1 VLVGAI
7 FVAVTLSAC
16 IPLDAPGNT
25 ESIKLVNTIEIGDW
39 KYDFYR
45 NDAYPCSISGY
56 ATFVIATKLG
66 NSPTAAKPLLTY
78 LKGGGVGYFDDLGNP
93 IPNEDHKVQDT
104 FLSFL
109 GEMGS
114 NALLARLREHVL
126 PSFRMLAVSY
136 CSHDIYGGMLT
147 PDPHNPN
154 TTPDGAPR
162 LTNGLLATKAAIQ
175 FAQSLYPTTKTLL
188 YGTSAGSV
196 GSFAVAW
203 SMQLQ
208 GIPAAG
214 VVADASIVNLE
225 ARDAKFAQ
233 GICPGFEDPA
243 RGALV
248 AARVH
253 PELGKLENESDKLVA
268 NGRLTVPILHIWNHG
283 DSNTCGSPPMQ
294 CPRRDGTTVRL
305 GVTDCFH
312 DAMRIAIA
320 NQGPTSRSKNLP
332 VCVDADPIKDCS
344 LHVVSNQS
352 GLVNTDPASPADY
365 LTAVTSW
372 IDARLY
378 EP

>member
-1 VLVGAI
+1 
-7 FVAVTLSAC
+7 VAVVLSAC
-16 IPLDAPGNT
+16 VPLDAPGDT
-25 ESIKLVNTIEIGDW
+25 ASIRLVNSIELAGW

-45 NDAYPCSISGY
+45 NDAYPCSISGS

-66 NSPTAAKPLLTY
+66 NSPTAPKPLLTY

-93 IPNEDHKVQDT
+93 IPNEDHKVEDT

-109 GEMGS
+109 TELAN
-114 NALLARLREHVL
+114 NALLIRAREHVL
-126 PSFRMLAVSY
+126 PSFRILAVSY
-136 CSHDIYGGMLT
+136 CSHDIYGGMNT
-147 PDPHNPN
+147 PDPHNPYR
-154 TTPDGAPR
+154 TSDGKLRP
-162 LTNGLLATKAAIQ
+162 TSGLIATKAAIQ
-175 FAQSLYPTTKTLL
+175 FAKSLYPTTKTLL

-208 GIPAAG
+208 GIPAAA
-214 VVADASIVNLE
+214 VIADASIVNLE

-253 PELGKLENESDKLVA
+253 PDLGQLANESDKLVA
-268 NGRLTVPILHIWNHG
+268 SGRLTVPILHIWNHG

-294 CPRRDGTTVRL
+294 CPRRDGTTVQL

-332 VCVDADPIKDCS
+332 VCVDDDPVKDCS

-365 LTAVTSW
+365 LSAIMSW
-372 IDARLY
+372 IDARLAD
-378 EP
+378 P